1 MKIKKVEVQAFR
13 AYLEKANGTFD
24 FMVPGQDGVAVPANF
39 VSLYAPNGFGKSS
52 FYDAVE
58 WAMTNGSKR
67 FSDNVYEAAAR
78 GSKLGNE
85 ALRILRNTEAPDALA
100 TEVSVLTTVE
110 DFARNPGVVRKDSID
125 VDFKERK
132 LVEGADAYRTIFL
145 SQDAIDHFIRG
156 VNPEIRYQDFAKE
169 YGEETESL
177 RREVQAAYLGV
188 GDQIETCKNAEKKL
202 SIELQSPIDN
212 HLVETFVVVAGEIRE
227 AGIPLASL
235 LEAVG
240 DTNLDEL
247 TEELVTSLSKIQH
260 EVELLTA
267 KELTLNELVEGLVYN
282 TSDSDE
288 LSGLIAT
295 EQTLIGA
302 LRDLGKR
309 DALLQ
314 TQAEHTAKLNH
325 ITEALRRHESVI
337 AVSEKYRKLREVKMA
352 LDKEMNAESLHLKT
366 LELKVQQLISQ
377 RGELKNRLQD
387 LQERKATWDI
397 LRSGSDG
404 IFEKI
409 EKSAKD
415 QLDLDGELK
424 DASAKLAS
432 VSSRLKEQARL
443 LAAID
448 QMPEDVF
455 ELVVQDFAMLDIE
468 ADRYS
473 ELRAARAE
481 TILIESRLSNIN
493 LLIQDIETQSNAFGK
508 LAAVAGEILAK
519 HPGPNCPLCQKNH
532 GSFRDLQDAIDSN
545 GMLQGVLKE
554 KSDQRTLEIDNLTN
568 SKKVLSD
575 IISDINAR
583 KARKTKQLE
592 ADVRLATGEE
602 SVAQRNKSLL
612 ESKFVSLKQELISN
626 KAIVLNLDR
635 EQLSA
640 KIAQELEG
648 FTIRIETG
656 QADLDAL
663 NKELESIGPLQ
674 ASAISKVS
682 DGKAELA
689 KIETDVDYTKV
700 HTYLLENDL
709 ELSGDIRDL
718 EDLSAKLSSG
728 AKDLRGLLDAAD
740 KSIITIGEKLESA
753 GLPTEIALITSE
765 IETCASRISELR
777 ARIEAYGSRYATI
790 LGVSLVDHAD
800 HEERLRVATED
811 TLARKNSSNT
821 IRAKLGELQALLDF
835 ISPVIS
841 REVARIE
848 LESTVNR
855 RAEYELLREKI
866 AAELMIINEI
876 LERQLDSMFQTDLI
890 NEIYR
895 KIDPHPN
902 FSEIRFACGFG
913 MKNKPTL
920 NVMVKDKESEKEIS
934 PLLYFSAAQLNIL
947 SLSIFLARALNAKS
961 PSGEPLD
968 LILIDDPI
976 HSMDSINVLSTI
988 DLLRGI
994 ALNHDKQIVISTHDE
1009 NFYELLK
1016 RKVPAGLC
1024 QSKFLRLKSLGRVEV
1039 DD

>member
-24 FMVPGQDGVAVPANF
+24 FMVPGQDGVVVPANF

-58 WAMTNGSKR
+58 WAMTNGSER
-67 FSDNVYEAAAR
+67 FTDGVYEAAAR
-78 GSKLGNE
+78 GSKLENE
-85 ALRILRNTEAPDALA
+85 ALRILRNTEAPDGLE
-100 TEVSVLTTVE
+100 TEVTVSTTVK
-110 DFARNPGVVRKDSID
+110 DFVRNPGIVRKDSID

-132 LVEGADAYRTIFL
+132 LAEGADAYRAIFL

-156 VNPEIRYQDFAKE
+156 VNPEIRYQDFTEE

-188 GDQIETCKNAEKKL
+188 GDQIENCKNIEKKL

-212 HLVETFVVVAGEIRE
+212 HLVETFVVTASELRE
-227 AGIPLASL
+227 AGIPLNSL
-235 LEAVG
+235 TETVG

-247 TEELVTSLSKIQH
+247 TEELVTSLSKNQH
-260 EVELLTA
+260 EVELLA
-267 KELTLNELVEGLVYN
+267 ARELTLNELLEGLVYH

-295 EQTLIGA
+295 EQTLLGA
-302 LRDLGKR
+302 LGNIGKR

-314 TQAEHTAKLNH
+314 TQAEHTAKLNQ
-325 ITEALRRHESVI
+325 ITEELRRHESVI
-337 AVSEKYRKLREVKMA
+337 AVSEKYRRLREVKMA
-352 LDKEMNAESLHLKT
+352 LNNEMNTESLRLKT
-366 LELKVQQLISQ
+366 LESKLQQLISM
-377 RGELKNRLQD
+377 RGELQNRLQD

-409 EKSAKD
+409 EKSAKN

-424 DASAKLAS
+424 DASVKLTS

-481 TILIESRLSNIN
+481 TTLIESRLANIN
-493 LLIQDIETQSNAFGK
+493 LMIQDLETQSNAFGK

-532 GSFRDLQDAIDSN
+532 GSFRDLQDAINSN
-545 GMLQGVLKE
+545 RMLQGVLKD
-554 KSDQRTLEIDNLTN
+554 KSDQRTIELDKITK
-568 SKKVLSD
+568 SQKILSD
-575 IISDINAR
+575 MISEINAR
-583 KARKTKQLE
+583 KARKIKQLE
-592 ADVRLATGEE
+592 ADVRVITDEE
-602 SVAQRNKSLL
+602 SASQHNKSLL
-612 ESKFVSLKQELISN
+612 ESRLVSLKQELISN

-635 EQLSA
+635 EQLST

-648 FTIRIETG
+648 LTIRIETG
-656 QADLDAL
+656 QADLDVL
-663 NKELESIGPLQ
+663 NKEFESIGPLK
-674 ASAISKVS
+674 ASAISRFS
-682 DGKAELA
+682 DRKAELT
-689 KIETDVDYTKV
+689 KIETDVDYAKM
-700 HTYLLENDL
+700 HAYLLESNL

-718 EDLSAKLSSG
+718 EDLAAKLSRG

-740 KSIITIGEKLESA
+740 NSAIRIAEELESA
-753 GLPTEIALITSE
+753 GFPTETALIKSDL
-765 IETCASRISELR
+765 ETCVSRITELR
-777 ARIEAYGSRYATI
+777 ARIESYGSRYATI
-790 LGVSLVDHAD
+790 LGGSLVDHPD
-800 HEERLRVATED
+800 HEERLRIATED
-811 TLARKNSSNT
+811 TLARKNSSDV
-821 IRAKLGELQALLDF
+821 ICAKLGELQALLDH
-835 ISPVIS
+835 IRPVIS
-841 REVARIE
+841 RDVAGRE

-855 RAEYELLREKI
+855 RAEFELLREKI
-866 AAELMIINEI
+866 AAELMVINAT
-876 LERQLDSMFQTDLI
+876 LARQLDSMFQTDLI

-902 FSEIRFACGFG
+902 FSEVRFACGFG
-913 MKNKPTL
+913 LKNKPTL
-920 NVMVKDKESEKEIS
+920 NVMVKDRESEKEIS

-1024 QSKFLRLKSLGRVEV
+1024 QSKFLRLASFGRVEV

>member
-24 FMVPGQDGVAVPANF
+24 FMVPGEDGVAVPANF

-58 WAMTNGSKR
+58 WAMTNGSER
-67 FSDNVYEAAAR
+67 FTDEVYETAAR
-78 GSKLGNE
+78 GSKLENE
-85 ALRILRNTEAPDALA
+85 ALRILRNTEAPNDLE
-100 TEVSVLTTVE
+100 TEVIVSTTVK
-110 DFARNPGVVRKDSID
+110 DFVRSPGVVRKDSID
-125 VDFKERK
+125 VDFKEKK
-132 LVEGADAYRTIFL
+132 LVEGAGAYRTIFL

-156 VNPEIRYQDFAKE
+156 INPEIRYQDFTKE
-169 YGEETESL
+169 YGEETELL

-188 GDQIETCKNAEKKL
+188 GDQIENCKKVERKI

-212 HLVETFVVVAGEIRE
+212 HFVETFVVVSREIRK
-227 AGIPLASL
+227 AGIPLTSL
-235 LEAVG
+235 PDAVG

-267 KELTLNELVEGLVYN
+267 KELTLNELIEGLVYN

-288 LSGLIAT
+288 LSGLITT
-295 EQTLIGA
+295 ERTLIGA
-302 LRDLGKR
+302 LGDLAKR
-309 DALLQ
+309 DALLK
-314 TQAEHTAKLNH
+314 TQEEHKDKLNK
-325 ITEALRRHESVI
+325 ITEELRRHDSVI
-337 AVSEKYRKLREVKMA
+337 AVSEKYRQLREVKMA
-352 LDKEMNAESLHLKT
+352 LDKDMNAESLRLKMF
-366 LELKVQQLISQ
+366 ELKLQQLISQ
-377 RGELKNRLQD
+377 RGELQIRLKD

-415 QLDLDGELK
+415 QLDLDNELK
-424 DASAKLAS
+424 DASAKLLA

-448 QMPEDVF
+448 KMPEDAF
-455 ELVVQDFAMLDIE
+455 ELVVQDFAILDIE
-468 ADRYS
+468 VDRYS
-473 ELRAARAE
+473 ELRAVRTE
-481 TILIESRLSNIN
+481 TTLIESRLADINI
-493 LLIQDIETQSNAFGK
+493 LIQDLEKQSNAFGK

-519 HPGPNCPLCQKNH
+519 HPGPDCPLCQKNH
-532 GSFRDLQDAIDSN
+532 GSFRELQDAIDSN
-545 GMLQGVLKE
+545 GMLQGVLKG
-554 KSDQRTLEIDNLTN
+554 KLDQRTLELDKLTK
-568 SKKVLSD
+568 SQKLLSD
-575 IISDINAR
+575 MIIDVNIK
-583 KARKTKQLE
+583 KARKIKQLE
-592 ADVRLATGEE
+592 AAARVTTDDE
-602 SVAQRNKSLL
+602 SVAKRNKSLL
-612 ESKFVSLKQELISN
+612 ESKLVSLMQDLISN
-626 KAIVLNLDR
+626 KAIILNLNR
-635 EQLSA
+635 EQLSTR
-640 KIAQELEG
+640 ISLELEG
-648 FTIRIETG
+648 FASRIETG
-656 QADLDAL
+656 QADLDAV
-663 NKELESIGPLQ
+663 NKELESIGLLQ
-674 ASAISKVS
+674 ASVISKVS

-689 KIETDVDYTKV
+689 EIENDVDYAKV
-700 HTYLLENDL
+700 YAYRIENHLD
-709 ELSGDIRDL
+709 LSGDVRDL
-718 EDLSAKLSSG
+718 EDRAVKLSSG
-728 AKDLRGLLDAAD
+728 GKYLRGLLDAEA
-740 KSIITIGEKLESA
+740 KFVISIAEGLESA
-753 GLPTEIALITSE
+753 GLPKETALIKGDIE
-765 IETCASRISELR
+765 ICASRITELR
-777 ARIEAYGSRYATI
+777 ARIESYGSRYSTI
-790 LGVSLVDHAD
+790 LGFSLVDQAD
-800 HEERLRVATED
+800 HKECLRVATED
-811 TLARKNSSNT
+811 TLARKNSLDVV
-821 IRAKLGELQALLDF
+821 REKLGELQALLDY
-835 ISPVIS
+835 IRPVVS
-841 REVARIE
+841 REVAGRE

-866 AAELMIINEI
+866 AAELMAINAT
-876 LERQLDSMFQTDLI
+876 LARQLDSMFQTDLI

-902 FSEIRFACGFG
+902 FSEVRFACGFG
-913 MKNKPTL
+913 LRNKPTL
-920 NVMVKDKESEKEIS
+920 NVLVKDKESEKEIS

-968 LILIDDPI
+968 LIMIDDPI

-1024 QSKFLRLKSLGRVEV
+1024 QSKFLRLKSFGRVEV